1 MRQTAERSDGDA
13 SRSEEVAGAPA
24 DWLALVRDAI
34 LELADDLG
42 LAVETV
48 ASVLPRIVAA
58 AAEQGRRYSDIRE
71 ELLDALL
78 DDLDLRGSVPRPVV
92 EQAHRV
98 ATRRRRLVDDGGWS
112 VADLAAVRNAT
123 RGAVHTW
130 LARQRENDRL
140 FTVSVG
146 RETYVPALL
155 LDEAA
160 EPHEGL
166 ERIIGPLRRA
176 GLDPWALWVWLDSP
190 SGWLDGERP
199 ADLISAGDVDAV
211 ARAATDKASTAAG
224 RLAEPAA

>member
-1 MRQTAERSDGDA
+1 MRPTSERPNSDAGP
-13 SRSEEVAGAPA
+13 SEDVSGAPA
-24 DWLALVRDAI
+24 DWLAVVRDAI

-42 LAVETV
+42 LPVETV

-58 AAEQGRRYSDIRE
+58 AAEQGRRYPDTRD

-92 EQAHRV
+92 DQAHRV
-98 ATRRRRLVDDGGWS
+98 ATRRRRLVDEGAWS
-112 VADLAAVRNAT
+112 VGDLAAVRGAT

-130 LARQRENDRL
+130 LTRQRDNDQL
-140 FTVSVG
+140 FTVSLG

-160 EPHEGL
+160 EPHDGL
-166 ERIIGPLRRA
+166 ERVIGPLKQA
-176 GLDPWALWVWLDSP
+176 GLDSWALWVWLDSP
-190 SGWLDGERP
+190 SGWLDGQRP
-199 ADLISAGDVDAV
+199 ADLISSGDVDAA

-224 RLAEPAA
+224 RIAEPAA